1 MESCLNLRTLPE
13 GDAGESESASWD
25 RWLPAGA
32 SDGQD
37 VRAHIKRKQKHS
49 SLSHNQLH
57 TMFIFTFA
65 GLVVMSLF
73 EGTQIS
79 ILIQL
84 ICFPILCFSYICS
97 GISLWRVLMFKWYG
111 HGSRNQK
118 MVGLE
123 AILFLIYQVVPVY
136 SSSNI
141 HEYEG
146 LTLYH
151 FIILIGAALSIF
163 NTVNDNR
170 MAAPE
175 QESDQV

>member
-1 MESCLNLRTLPE
+1 
-13 GDAGESESASWD
+13 
-25 RWLPAGA
+25 
-32 SDGQD
+32 
-37 VRAHIKRKQKHS
+37 
-49 SLSHNQLH
+49 
-57 TMFIFTFA
+57 MFIFTFA

-73 EGTQIS
+73 EGTQIN

-84 ICFPILCFSYICS
+84 ICFPILCYSYICN

-136 SSSNI
+136 SFSNL

-146 LTLYH
+146 LTFYH
-151 FIILIGAALSIF
+151 FIILMGASLSIS
-163 NTVNDNR
+163 NTVKGNR

-175 QESDQV
+175 QASNQL